1 MDYLKNNYKQI
12 LLLFVVPL
20 IFLFRMV
27 IFGEIITTNDELERH
42 PINQWRDSYLEKNND
57 IPQWYPNLFSGMPSY
72 GGYIY
77 NNGDPLKGLRNKILF
92 NPGLMIWFYL
102 SILGSGM
109 YALLRC
115 FSISKYSAVFGA
127 LACSLTPYTFGLI
140 GAGHL
145 NKIFAMAYIPWIF
158 LASVLLVKKIS
169 TIRILFLTLAATLQL
184 WMNHPQV
191 VYYTWMVVGFY
202 FVWQIGVD
210 IYNRKYSSLKS
221 STIFFSIVLSLIL
234 SLVIVS
240 DPYHEI
246 YKFQEH
252 SNRGA
257 SSVIDPT
264 NQTKSGTKWD
274 YATQWSFHP
283 KELISFIYPYHY
295 GLQNH
300 KDINRGAYWGF
311 MPFTQSTHYLGLIV
325 LIFAVLGLLILK
337 PGGYERLL
345 WVITF
350 LIVTTGFGSIVPVLY
365 KPFYEYL
372 PLFSKFRVPSMIYL
386 LLAIIVPI
394 LSARGLD
401 IFLDNLKHNIS
412 FKKISQLVGTLGVIS
427 FILFISGDFF
437 IDFTSDGDLKYSALQ
452 ISQLRMYRIS
462 LFEKGLIIALGLI
475 VVLACLIFALKNNKI
490 SPKKFQ
496 YGIIIVSLMDI
507 GFIGK
512 EFIQPRPAKNFDRIF
527 TINKR
532 TAHIL
537 KDESHFRIFP
547 ADNLGT
553 NRYSYWNIESIGGY
567 RPIKLRNYQDLMD
580 AGGLNNPKIL
590 DMLNVKYVLT
600 KKKIT
605 NPQFVEIDN
614 IDGLYEN
621 KKVLPRAWLVGEVR
635 SVKSQRESL
644 MEILLGSFDPR
655 RVAIIN
661 NYDSIELPKN
671 VKGEIIFKS
680 KTENRIELE
689 SNSETGGLLV
699 LSEVYYQPGW
709 KASVNG
715 LDAAIFQT
723 NHVLRSVRIPEGHA
737 QIVFEYDSSVLEKLR
752 YYPGFLFLALLFALM
767 ILLLKDRAK

>member
-1 MDYLKNNYKQI
+1 MDYLKKNSKQI
-12 LLLFVVPL
+12 LFLSVVPL

-42 PINQWRDSYLEKNND
+42 PINQWRDSYLEKNDD

-77 NNGDPLKGLRNKILF
+77 NNGDPLKGMRNKILF

-102 SILGSGM
+102 TILGSGM
-109 YALLRC
+109 YALLRG
-115 FSISKYSAVFGA
+115 FSISKYSAVFGG
-127 LACSLTPYTFGLI
+127 LTCSLTPYTFGLI

-158 LASVLLVKKIS
+158 LASILLIKKLSIK
-169 TIRILFLTLAATLQL
+169 RILFLTLVTTLQL

-202 FVWQIGVD
+202 FVCQVGFNVID
-210 IYNRKYSSLKS
+210 RKYSTSKS
-221 STIFFSIVLSLIL
+221 SIIFFSILLSLIL

-300 KDINRGAYWGF
+300 RDINRGSYWGF

-325 LIFAVLGLLILK
+325 LIFAVIGPLILR
-337 PGGYERLL
+337 PGRNEKLL
-345 WVITF
+345 WTITF
-350 LIVTTGFGSIVPVLY
+350 LIVTTGFGSIVPILY

-386 LLAIIVPI
+386 LLAITVPI

-401 IFLDNLKHNIS
+401 IFLNNFRHKIS
-412 FKKISQLVGTLGVIS
+412 FKKISQLVGTIGIIS
-427 FILFISGDFF
+427 FILLIFGDLL
-437 IDFTSDGDLKYSALQ
+437 IDFSADSDDRYSALQ
-452 ISQLRMYRIS
+452 ISQLRIYRLS
-462 LFEKGLIIALGLI
+462 LFEKGLIIALGL
-475 VVLACLIFALKNNKI
+475 VFLLSGLIFALKNHKI
-490 SPKKFQ
+490 SPKRFQ
-496 YGIIIVSLMDI
+496 YGIIIISLLDI
-507 GFIGK
+507 GFVGK
-512 EFIQPRPAKNFDRIF
+512 EFIQPSPAKNFDRIF
-527 TINKR
+527 SIDKR
-532 TAHIL
+532 TAKIL
-537 KDESHFRIFP
+537 KDKSYFRIFP

-553 NRYSYWNIESIGGY
+553 NKYSYWNIESIGGY

-605 NPQFVEIDN
+605 NPQFVKIEN
-614 IDGLYEN
+614 IDWLYEN
-621 KKVLPRAWLVGEVR
+621 KMVLPRAWLVGEVK
-635 SVKSQRESL
+635 SVKTQRESL
-644 MEILLGSFDPR
+644 METLLGGFDPR
-655 RVAIIN
+655 KVAIVN
-661 NYDSIELPKN
+661 NYNSTELPKN
-671 VKGEIIFKS
+671 VEGEIVIKS

-699 LSEVYYQPGW
+699 LSEVYYGPGW

-715 LDAAIFQT
+715 IDVTIFQT
-723 NHVLRSVRIPEGHA
+723 NHVLRSVRIPEGNA
-737 QIVFEYDSSVLEKLR
+737 QIVFEYDSSVLEKTKILSR
-752 YYPGFLFLALLFALM
+752 VSFLALLFALG
-767 ILLLKDRAK
+767 ILLLKNRGS

>member
-1 MDYLKNNYKQI
+1 MDYLKDNSKQI
-12 LLLFVVPL
+12 LLLLVMPL

-42 PINQWRDSYLEKNND
+42 PINEWRDSYLEKNDD

-102 SILGSGM
+102 SILGFGM
-109 YALLRC
+109 YGLLRY
-115 FSISKYSAVFGA
+115 FSISKYSAVFGG
-127 LACSLTPYTFGLI
+127 LMCSLTPYTFGLI

-158 LASVLLVKKIS
+158 LASILLFKKIN
-169 TIRILFLTLAATLQL
+169 IKRILFLTLATTLQL

-202 FVWQIGVD
+202 FVWQIGLNVYD
-210 IYNRKYSSLKS
+210 KTYSAWKS
-221 STIFFSIVLSLIL
+221 SIIFLSIVLNLLL
-234 SLVIVS
+234 SLTIVS

-246 YKFQEH
+246 YKFQDH

-257 SSVIDPT
+257 PSVIDPT
-264 NQTKSGTKWD
+264 GQTKSGTKWD

-300 KDINRGAYWGF
+300 KDLNRGSYWGF

-325 LIFAVLGLLILK
+325 LIFALLGPLILRPQRKEKLLWIIILLI
-337 PGGYERLL
+337 
-345 WVITF
+345 IA
-350 LIVTTGFGSIVPVLY
+350 TGLGSIVPILY

-401 IFLDNLKHNIS
+401 IFLENFENKIS
-412 FKKISQLVGTLGVIS
+412 FKRILQLVGALGIIS
-427 FILFISGDFF
+427 FILFIFGEYF
-437 IDFTSDGDLKYSALQ
+437 IDFSSDGDVRYSAVQ
-452 ISQLRMYRIS
+452 ISQLRKYRIS
-462 LFEKGLIIALGLI
+462 LFEKGLINALGLI
-475 VVLACLIFALKNNKI
+475 IVLFVLIFTIKNNKI
-490 SPKKFQ
+490 TPKRFQ
-496 YGIIIVSLMDI
+496 YGIIIISLLDLGLI
-507 GFIGK
+507 SN
-512 EFIQPRPAKNFDRIF
+512 EFIQPKPKKNFDRVF
-527 TINKR
+527 SADKR
-532 TAHIL
+532 TTYIL
-537 KDESHFRIFP
+537 KDESYFRIFP
-547 ADNLGT
+547 ADNIGT

-605 NPQFVEIDN
+605 NSQFVKIDN
-614 IDGLYEN
+614 IKGLYEN
-621 KKVLPRAWLVGEVR
+621 KKVLPRAWLVGEVK

-644 MEILLGSFDPR
+644 METLLGSFDPR
-655 RVAIIN
+655 KIAIIN
-661 NYDSIELPKN
+661 NYNSSELPKN
-671 VKGEIIFKS
+671 VKGEIVVKS

-699 LSEVYYQPGW
+699 LSEVYYRPGW

-715 LDAAIFQT
+715 LDVPIFQT
-723 NHVLRSVRIPEGHA
+723 NHVLRSIRIPEGYA
-737 QIVFEYDSSVLEKLR
+737 KIIFKYDTSVLQKTKILSKVS
-752 YYPGFLFLALLFALM
+752 FLALLFSL
-767 ILLLKDRAK
+767 ISFSLRERAR

>member
-1 MDYLKNNYKQI
+1 M
-12 LLLFVVPL
+12 
-20 IFLFRMV
+20 
-27 IFGEIITTNDELERH
+27 
-42 PINQWRDSYLEKNND
+42 
-57 IPQWYPNLFSGMPSY
+57 
-72 GGYIY
+72 
-77 NNGDPLKGLRNKILF
+77 
-92 NPGLMIWFYL
+92 
-102 SILGSGM
+102 
-109 YALLRC
+109 
-115 FSISKYSAVFGA
+115 
-127 LACSLTPYTFGLI
+127 
-140 GAGHL
+140 
-145 NKIFAMAYIPWIF
+145 
-158 LASVLLVKKIS
+158 
-169 TIRILFLTLAATLQL
+169 
-184 WMNHPQV
+184 
-191 VYYTWMVVGFY
+191 
-202 FVWQIGVD
+202 
-210 IYNRKYSSLKS
+210 
-221 STIFFSIVLSLIL
+221 
-234 SLVIVS
+234 
-240 DPYHEI
+240 
-246 YKFQEH
+246 
-252 SNRGA
+252 
-257 SSVIDPT
+257 
-264 NQTKSGTKWD
+264 
-274 YATQWSFHP
+274 
-283 KELISFIYPYHY
+283 
-295 GLQNH
+295 
-300 KDINRGAYWGF
+300 
-311 MPFTQSTHYLGLIV
+311 
-325 LIFAVLGLLILK
+325 
-337 PGGYERLL
+337 
-345 WVITF
+345 
-350 LIVTTGFGSIVPVLY
+350 
-365 KPFYEYL
+365 
-372 PLFSKFRVPSMIYL
+372 
-386 LLAIIVPI
+386 
-394 LSARGLD
+394 
-401 IFLDNLKHNIS
+401 KHNIS

-621 KKVLPRAWLVGEVR
+621 KKMLPRAWLVGEVK

-671 VKGEIIFKS
+671 VKGQIIFKS

-689 SNSETGGLLV
+689 SISETG
-699 LSEVYYQPGW
+699 EP
-709 KASVNG
+709 
-715 LDAAIFQT
+715 LD
-723 NHVLRSVRIPEGHA
+723 E
-737 QIVFEYDSSVLEKLR
+737 
-752 YYPGFLFLALLFALM
+752 
-767 ILLLKDRAK
+767 